1 MLCRLWSV
9 THGRRQGATRTRV
22 VLVCRGGGQPV
33 AENEPA
39 LKEEWLQALAL
50 YGQGKTTDEI
60 AEGCLLSHR
69 GAEHRLRRAREA
81 LGCATPREAVVEA
94 ARRGLL

>member
-1 MLCRLWSV
+1 MSALERNAR
-9 THGRRQGATRTRV
+9 TQAGRDANPGGV
-22 VLVCRGGGQPV
+22 GLPGVGGQPV

>member
-1 MLCRLWSV
+1 MSALERNAR
-9 THGRRQGATRTRV
+9 TQAGRDANPGGV
-22 VLVCRGGGQPV
+22 GLPGGGQPV

-81 LGCATPREAVVEA
+81 LSCATPREAVVEA

>member
-1 MLCRLWSV
+1 MSALERNAR
-9 THGRRQGATRTRV
+9 TQAGRDANTGGV
-22 VLVCRGGGQPV
+22 GLPGGGQPV

-60 AEGCLLSHR
+60 AEGCFLSHR
-69 GAEHRLRRAREA
+69 GAENRLRRAREA
-81 LGCATPREAVVEA
+81 LSCATPREAVVEA